1 MGEIMTS
8 SSLSLRLRRP
18 SPTATLSWVDHEQ
31 VGSQPKLEVSGPL
44 HFQAERSSEVTVDA
58 TMRNDDIVLPAF
70 PHHSSDINGRVHL
83 SEHDELHGSSRVR
96 YDLKALISTCSIHI
110 DLLLSKYIESYT
122 RLKLTEGMRD
132 AITEYESRLEWLTE
146 AGAEDDIGLNQLS
159 KRDFFSFIDS
169 EQYLNVASLVLLDNG
184 NIRALWKP
192 GDQNQIGIQ
201 FRGNGKASYVI
212 FGRISEDDVS
222 RTVGL
227 TSLAGLRTQIQKF
240 GFEEELRKWPS
251 SI

>member
-8 SSLSLRLRRP
+8 SSLSVRLRRP

-31 VGSQPKLEVSGPL
+31 VGSQPKLEVFGSL
-44 HFQAERSSEVTVDA
+44 HFQAERSSEFTVDT
-58 TMRNDDIVLPAF
+58 TMHNDDIVLPAF
-70 PHHSSDINGRVHL
+70 PHHSSDINGWIYL

-110 DLLLSKYIESYT
+110 DLLLSKYIESYP
-122 RLKLTEGMRD
+122 RLKLMDGLRD
-132 AITEYESRLEWLTE
+132 AITEYEARLAWLTE
-146 AGAEDDIGLNQLS
+146 VGAQDHIELNQLS
-159 KRDFFSFIDS
+159 KRDFYSFIDS
-169 EQYLNVASLVLLDNG
+169 ERYLNVASLVLLDNG
-184 NIRALWKP
+184 NIRAVWKL
-192 GDQNQIGIQ
+192 GDQNQVGIQ

-212 FGRISEDDVS
+212 FKRLSEDDVS

-227 TSLAGLRTQIQKF
+227 TSLAGVRTEIQKC

>member
-8 SSLSLRLRRP
+8 SSLSVRLMRP

-44 HFQAERSSEVTVDA
+44 HFQVERSSEVTVDA
-58 TMRNDDIVLPAF
+58 TMHNDDIVLPAF
-70 PHHSSDINGRVHL
+70 PHQGSDINGRVYL

-110 DLLLSKYIESYT
+110 DLLLSKYIESYPH
-122 RLKLTEGMRD
+122 LKLTEGLRH
-132 AITEYESRLEWLTE
+132 AITEYEARLEWLTE
-146 AGAEDDIGLNQLS
+146 VGAEDDIELNESS

-169 EQYLNVASLVLLDNG
+169 ELYLNVASLVLLDNG
-184 NIRALWKP
+184 NIRAVWKP
-192 GDQNQIGIQ
+192 GNQNQIGIQ
-201 FRGNGKASYVI
+201 FRGNGKASYLI
-212 FGRISEDDVS
+212 FKRLSEDDVS

-227 TSLAGLRTQIQKF
+227 TSLAGLRTEIQKF